1 MALSN
6 MSKDV
11 ITRLMKMLHSNDTEL
26 CEIKGD
32 HAAYAKLHLIAS
44 QMQMLQQQARSVIS
58 ESQTNARLQ
67 KIQMHSRKVPGN
79 VYYFYTQNGN
89 DVLSLISPS
98 EWNSYDEYHGA
109 YLFDYDHSFKEMIRD
124 ERNVE

>member
-6 MSKDV
+6 MNKDV
-11 ITRLMKMLHSNDTEL
+11 ITRLMKMLSSNDDSEL

-67 KIQMHSRKVPGN
+67 QIQMNSRKVPGN
-79 VYYFYTQNGN
+79 VYYLYTQNGN
-89 DVLSLISPS
+89 SVLSLISPS
-98 EWNSYDEYHGA
+98 EWDTYEEYHGA
-109 YLFDYDHSFKEMIRD
+109 FLFDYDHSFKKQ
-124 ERNVE
+124 